1 MCKSVPSPSRECQ
14 RLPRTS
20 LGLDLD
26 RERLSSVDNEE
37 PLRRR
42 LVRGRA
48 LDLASLFDSEE
59 LELEDL
65 ASESESEESES
76 ESESDSESDEE
87 DVDEELEAKVS
98 AKANYEKWRPTV
110 CAFSFFLPLLSVL
123 L

>member
-87 DVDEELEAKVS
+87 LEAKVS

>member
-1 MCKSVPSPSRECQ
+1 MCKSVPSSSRKYQ

-20 LGLDLD
+20 LDLDLD

-42 LVRGRA
+42 LARGRA
-48 LDLASLFDSEE
+48 LDLVPPSDFEE
-59 LELEDL
+59 FEPEDEDL
-65 ASESESEESES
+65 ESESESEESES

-98 AKANYEKWRPTV
+98 AKANHEK
-110 CAFSFFLPLLSVL
+110 
-123 L
+123 